1 MKKTSTPLA
10 AFLRA
15 AYVSIVFGA
24 LFPTLVIGQ
33 ITYDGVMST
42 GEWPVALATSGG
54 GPGPGFGAG
63 HEINAVY
70 FLNADPDT
78 LHFAIAGNV
87 QNTNRILMFIDSKT
101 GGVPGGGFGRSGA
114 PAGINNF
121 NSGTTFD
128 TGFLPDYCLVIGTNS
143 GSTNYFF
150 DLYELLG
157 SPASG
162 TNNFLGDASASF
174 IGTSPLNGNTTRGF
188 EIGIVKSA
196 LGYLAGTDIR
206 IFLAYISDGGFLS
219 NQFLTIAGPSDGNYT
234 GGPVAFG
241 SAAPNPI
248 LISAGLL
255 PATLESFDAFTV
267 RNGVQLSW
275 VTSHEQNLDF
285 FAIERSADQAGWA
298 EIGQVAA
305 LNGANKRT
313 DYSFEDTD
321 ASGTSFYRLRMTD
334 LDGSFTYSA
343 VVEAGAFH
351 LNARVRYE
359 NGSLFVSGL
368 HPQMGGRVSFADLR
382 GAVIA
387 DQQVNGPQG
396 EIALPELAL
405 GIYLVRIATAEGEMA
420 SRIVVK

>member
-1 MKKTSTPLA
+1 MKKIFTSA
-10 AFLRA
+10 AVFLRA
-15 AYVSIVFGA
+15 AYVSIVFGM
-24 LFPTLVIGQ
+24 LFPAAVFGQ
-33 ITYDGVMST
+33 ITYDGTMVP
-42 GEWPVALATSGG
+42 GEWPVALSTSAG

-78 LHFAIAGNV
+78 LHFAVAGNV
-87 QNTNRILMFIDSKT
+87 QNNNRILLFIDSRA
-101 GGVPGGGFGRSGA
+101 GGLGNGNFGRSGA
-114 PAGINNF
+114 PAGISNF

-128 TGFLPDYCLVIGTNS
+128 TGFFPDYCLVIGTNA

-150 DLYELLG
+150 DLYELRTAPL
-157 SPASG
+157 SG
-162 TNNFLGDASASF
+162 TNNFLGDVSASF
-174 IGTSPLNGNTTRGF
+174 IGASPINGSTTRGF

-196 LGYLAGTDIR
+196 LGYVAGTDIR

-219 NQFLTIAGPSDGNYT
+219 NQFLTTAGPFDGNYA

-255 PATLESFDAFTV
+255 PATLESFDAYTV

-285 FAIERSADQAGWA
+285 FAVERSADQAGWA

-313 DYSFEDTD
+313 GYSFEDTD
-321 ASGTSFYRLRMTD
+321 ARGAAFYRLRMTD

-368 HPQMGGRVSFADLR
+368 NPQMGGRVSFADLR
-382 GAVIA
+382 GVIIA
-387 DQQVNGPQG
+387 EQQINGPQG
-396 EIALPELAL
+396 EIELPELAT

-420 SRIVVK
+420 SRVVVK